1 MDIFYFLFSAWLDH
15 TSISSPIELINEESI
30 SDNLSLPQKSPSPI
44 KEVPDLCFS
53 DEYISLRS
61 PKQQEK
67 TKIDQ
72 ELVYRIIQNEE
83 NNDYLQL
90 DCTVL
95 STESSP
101 SSKIGKA
108 SYKHGKKRES
118 NLDLLNDFMMLR
130 NKQTCTSKTEV
141 TDIDEKDGG

>member
-1 MDIFYFLFSAWLDH
+1 MDIFYFLFSACLDH
-15 TSISSPIELINEESI
+15 TSISSPIELINKESI

-61 PKQQEK
+61 PTKQEK
-67 TKIDQ
+67 PKIDQ
-72 ELVYRIIQNEE
+72 ELVCRIIQNEE
-83 NNDYLQL
+83 NKDYLEL

-101 SSKIGKA
+101 SSKIEKA
-108 SYKHGKKRES
+108 FYGKKQES

-130 NKQTCTSKTEV
+130 NKQTYTSKTEL
-141 TDIDEKDGG
+141 TDINEKDGG